1 MKCKCKYYLMNSK
14 GIRVCSQCGEP
25 SPTQPAIEDKMVGRQ
40 QTKKA
45 PLYVSAKDRQEA

>member
-1 MKCKCKYYLMNSK
+1 MKCKCKYYLMNSE
-14 GIRVCSQCGEP
+14 GTRVCSQCGEP
-25 SPTQPAIEDKMVGRQ
+25 SSSQPIEDKMVGRH